1 MKFTVE
7 REALLDAVS
16 KLQRIVSSKVSLPVL
31 EGILISA
38 EQGKITLAAYN
49 LEAGLKKEIYA
60 KCDEEGDIVISARI
74 LSEILRKMNG
84 IQVEIEADD
93 RLMCHIKSGSAV
105 FDIMGMAA
113 SDFPEMPSV
122 ADGYKISMDG
132 KILSDMVKQTIFAI
146 AQVEGT
152 RPILTGLYIA
162 VKDGELQVVA
172 VDGYRL
178 AIRKQKI
185 DIEENTEIVIAG
197 KAITEIIKLIDETD
211 EDIEIIIGRRLASFN
226 IKGYVFI
233 ARLFDGEYVNFEKL
247 IPEKS
252 WQQIKFNR
260 RELVETLERVS
271 LLISDVFT
279 NPIRCNFIDN
289 KLTLS
294 STSSMGKAT
303 ENLVVDHNGDN
314 FEVGMNSRFLLEALK
329 ACDEG
334 DVLFTFTGRDSA
346 VLITSADENNKD
358 FLYLVMPMRLK

>member
-7 REALLDAVS
+7 RAALLDAVS

-60 KCDEEGDIVISARI
+60 RCEEEGDIVISARI
-74 LSEILRKMNG
+74 LSDILRKMNG

-93 RLMCHIKSGSAV
+93 RLMCHIKSGTAV

-122 ADGYKISMDG
+122 SDGNKIVMDG
-132 KILSDMVKQTIFAI
+132 IVLSQMVKQTIFAI

-152 RPILTGLYIA
+152 RPILTGLYIS
-162 VKDGELQVVA
+162 VKDGLVQVVA

-178 AIRKQKI
+178 AIRNKKV
-185 DIEENTEIVIAG
+185 DIAENTEIVIAG
-197 KAITEIIKLIDETD
+197 KAIIEIVKLIDEGD
-211 EDIEIIIGRRLASFN
+211 EEIEIVIGKRLASFN
-226 IKGYVFI
+226 INGYVFI

-247 IPEKS
+247 IPEKR
-252 WQQIKFNR
+252 WQSIKFNKT
-260 RELVETLERVS
+260 ELVDTLERVS

-279 NPIRCNFIDN
+279 NPVRWNFIDS

-294 STSSMGKAT
+294 SATAMGRAT
-303 ENLVVDHNGDN
+303 ENMVVDHDGDN

-329 ACDEG
+329 ACDDGE
-334 DVLFTFTGRDSA
+334 VVFSFTGKDSA

-358 FLYLVMPMRLK
+358 YLYLVMPMRLK